1 MVAPKDWLR
10 GQGAGGGGGDSLRS
24 ALDAI
29 RAEHGKGARAYLAG
43 LAGVSK
49 DTAGRWLSGKQM
61 PSDKVAGRRQAIRG
75 AGDRIKA
82 AKRIRAMRSIKP
94 RMVSVVS
101 LSPSAGHAPD
111 GFRQIDTTI
120 TLGPMSDRIA
130 DAWER
135 GDEDG
140 AADMLS
146 AALIAGYNG
155 EDVTDDSG
163 LASVLEISDFAVDPE
178 VDYDE

>member
-10 GQGAGGGGGDSLRS
+10 GQGAAAGSLRD
-24 ALDAI
+24 ALAAI
-29 RAEHGKGARAYLAG
+29 RAEHGKGARAYLAN

-61 PSDKVAGRRQAIRG
+61 PSSKAAGRHAAIKG
-75 AGDRIKA
+75 AGSRIKA
-82 AKRIRAMRSIKP
+82 AKRIRQMRSIKP
-94 RMVSVVS
+94 RMVAVVS
-101 LSPSAGHAPD
+101 ISPSAGNAPD
-111 GFRQIDTTI
+111 GHRQIDTTI

-155 EDVTDDSG
+155 EDPSDDSG
-163 LASVLEISDFAVDPE
+163 LASILEISDFAVDPE